1 MMPVAANMVAW
12 ASDPAMSCG
21 ARRWSYPIEALI
33 ASIIASGPAAKR
45 PPHIVF
51 AVLVMR
57 KKPMR
62 KLKSA
67 LLYTALAVVAN
78 TASADMAAIE
88 ALREGNMRK
97 LMFHETGVASSDAPF
112 LTEAGEEM
120 TLSAYEGQFVV
131 LNFWATWCAPCRQE
145 MPQLAALQA
154 QMGGDD
160 MQVVT
165 VATGRN
171 PAPAINQF
179 FDEIDVDNLPKHVDP
194 RQSLSRSMGVLGL
207 PVTVVLDREGNEI
220 ARMQGEADWSSDSAV
235 AVMQALIDAGA

>member
-1 MMPVAANMVAW
+1 
-12 ASDPAMSCG
+12 
-21 ARRWSYPIEALI
+21 
-33 ASIIASGPAAKR
+33 
-45 PPHIVF
+45 
-51 AVLVMR
+51 
-57 KKPMR
+57 MR

-78 TASADMAAIE
+78 TAHADMSAIE

-97 LMFHETGVASSDAPF
+97 LMFHETAVAASDAPF
-112 LTEAGEEM
+112 LTETGVEM
-120 TLSAYEGQFVV
+120 TLADYEGQFVV

-145 MPQLAALQA
+145 MPQLAALQT

-171 PAPAINQF
+171 PPPAINQF
-179 FDEIDVDNLPKHVDP
+179 FDEIGVDNLPKHVDP

-220 ARMQGEADWSSDSAV
+220 ARMQGEADWSSDSAI
-235 AVMQALIDAGA
+235 AVMEALIASGS